1 MNEVTIVHTGITDS
15 HRAGICLG
23 LQVRE
28 NLLTPPDI
36 IILFAAP
43 QYNHSELL
51 QALKQSSRAHLIIG
65 CSSAGEFT
73 NYVQGTGLACAIA
86 LYSNEMTFSVGLGRD
101 LSKDCTAAARSIVA
115 TFQHSS
121 PWNYKYHTL
130 LLLADGLSGCI
141 ENMVQ
146 KLTLL
151 TGGIYEIFGGGA
163 GDNAQFSYT
172 PVFYDTEVVT
182 DAVVTL
188 EIHSHKP
195 LGIGVQHGWRP
206 ASPPM
211 HITHAKEMD
220 LIDLDGKPAIEAFRT
235 YAKNSGQV
243 FDEENP
249 LPFFL
254 HNTLGIEGA
263 GYHLR
268 VPLAVNPDGSLHC
281 ATEIPTSGTVVIMSA
296 NDTSSIAAARG
307 ATNEALRK
315 LYGCKPAV
323 GLFFDCV
330 ATRIKLGTGF
340 GCELAAVQNVLGDV
354 PFAGCNTHGQIARY
368 QGQFSSFHNCTAVVC
383 LIPE

>member
-15 HRAGICLG
+15 HQAGISLG
-23 LQVRE
+23 LQMRE
-28 NLLTPPDI
+28 NLLMSPSI
-36 IILFAAP
+36 VILFAAP

-51 QALKQSSRAHLIIG
+51 QALKQSSRPNLIIG

-86 LYSNEMTFSVGLGRD
+86 LYSSEMTFSVGLGRD

-172 PVFYDTEVVT
+172 PVFYNTEVAT

-211 HITHAKEMD
+211 HITYAKEMD
-220 LIDLDGKPAIEAFRT
+220 LIGLDGKPAIEAFRT

-243 FDEENP
+243 FDEEKP
-249 LPFFL
+249 HPFFL
-254 HNTLGIEGA
+254 HNSLGIEGA
-263 GYHLR
+263 GYQLR
-268 VPLAVNPDGSLHC
+268 IPIAINADGSLHC
-281 ATEIPTSGTVVIMSA
+281 ATEIPTSGTVVIMNTNS
-296 NDTSSIAAARG
+296 TSSIAAARD

-315 LYGCKPAV
+315 LYGCKPAA

-340 GCELAAVQNVLGDV
+340 GCELAAVQNVLGDI
-354 PFAGCNTHGQIARY
+354 PFAGCNTHGQITRY
-368 QGQFSSFHNCTAVVC
+368 HGQFSSFHNCTAVVC

>member
-1 MNEVTIVHTGITDS
+1 MNEITVVHTSVPNS
-15 HRAGICLG
+15 HQAGISLG
-23 LQVRE
+23 LQMRE
-28 NLLTPPDI
+28 NLLMPPDI

-51 QALKQSSRAHLIIG
+51 QALKQSSRAHLIMG

-73 NYVQGTGLACAIA
+73 SYVQGTGLACAIA
-86 LYSNEMTFSVGLGRD
+86 LYSNEMSFSVGIGRA
-101 LSKDCTAAARSIVA
+101 LSQDCTEAARSIIA
-115 TFQHSS
+115 AFQHSS

-130 LLLADGLSGCI
+130 LLLADVMSGCI
-141 ENMVQ
+141 ENIVQ

-151 TGGIYEIFGGGA
+151 TGGIYETFGGGA

-182 DAVVTL
+182 DAIVAL

-195 LGIGVQHGWRP
+195 FGIGAHHGWRP
-206 ASPPM
+206 VSSPMYITRVKGMDLIELDDKPALQAFR
-211 HITHAKEMD
+211 THAKN
-220 LIDLDGKPAIEAFRT
+220 T
-235 YAKNSGQV
+235 GQV
-243 FDEENP
+243 FDEQNP

-254 HNTLGIEGA
+254 HNSLGIEGA

-268 VPLAVNPDGSLHC
+268 IPLAINPDGSLHC

-296 NDTSSIAAARG
+296 NDTSPITAARD

-315 LYGCKPAV
+315 LYGSRPAL

-340 GCELAAVQNVLGDV
+340 GCELAAVQNVLGDI

-383 LIPE
+383 LFPE

>member
-1 MNEVTIVHTGITDS
+1 MNEVTIVHTAIVDS
-15 HRAGICLG
+15 HQAGISLG

-28 NLLTPPDI
+28 NLLAPPDI

-43 QYNHSELL
+43 QYKHGELL
-51 QALKQSSRAHLIIG
+51 RALKQSSRARLIIG

-73 NYVQGTGLACAIA
+73 SYVQGTGLACAIA
-86 LYSNEMTFSVGLGRD
+86 LHSNEMSFSIGLGRA
-101 LSKDCTAAARSIVA
+101 LSKDCEEAARGVV
-115 TFQHSS
+115 TGFQHSA

-130 LLLADGLSGCI
+130 LMLADASSGCVEAI
-141 ENMVQ
+141 VQ

-188 EIHSHKP
+188 AIHSRKP
-195 LGIGVQHGWRP
+195 MGIGVQHGWRP
-206 ASPPM
+206 AGLPM
-211 HITHAKEMD
+211 DITYAKGLE
-220 LIDLDGKPAIEAFRT
+220 LINLDGKPAVEAFRMH
-235 YAKNSGQV
+235 AKSSGQV

-254 HNTLGIEGA
+254 HNCLGIEGA

-268 VPLAVNPDGSLHC
+268 VPVAINADGSLHF
-281 ATEIPTSGTVVIMSA
+281 ATEIPTSGTVVIMNAHS
-296 NDTSSIAAARG
+296 TSPITAARD

-315 LYGCKPAV
+315 LYGCKPAF

-340 GCELAAVQNVLGDV
+340 GCELAAVQNILGDV
-354 PFAGCNTHGQIARY
+354 PFAGCNTHGQIARHHA
-368 QGQFSSFHNCTAVVC
+368 QFSSFHNCTAVVC

>member
-1 MNEVTIVHTGITDS
+1 MNEITVVHTGIVDS
-15 HRAGICLG
+15 HQAGISLG

-36 IILFAAP
+36 LILFAAP

-51 QALKQSSRAHLIIG
+51 QALKQSSRANLIIG

-73 NYVQGTGLACAIA
+73 SYVQGTGLACAIA
-86 LYSNEMTFSVGLGRD
+86 LYSNEMSFSVGVGRD
-101 LSKDCTAAARSIVA
+101 LSKDCTLAARSVVA

-121 PWNYKYHTL
+121 PWKYKYHTL
-130 LLLADGLSGCI
+130 LLLADTMSGCV
-141 ENMVQ
+141 ENIVQ

-172 PVFYDTEVVT
+172 PVFSDTEVVT

-195 LGIGVQHGWRP
+195 FGIGVQHGWRP
-206 ASPPM
+206 VSSPM
-211 HITHAKEMD
+211 HITRVKGMD
-220 LIDLDGKPAIEAFRT
+220 LIELDDKPALEAFRT
-235 YAKNSGQV
+235 HAQESGQV
-243 FDEENP
+243 FDEQNP

-254 HNTLGIEGA
+254 HNSLGIEGA

-268 VPLAVNPDGSLHC
+268 VPISINSNGSIHC
-281 ATEIPTSGTVVIMSA
+281 STEIPTSGTVVIMS
-296 NDTSSIAAARG
+296 NDTSSITAARD

-340 GCELAAVQNVLGDV
+340 GCELAAVQNVLGDM

-383 LIPE
+383 LIPG

>member
-1 MNEVTIVHTGITDS
+1 MNEVTVVHTGITDS
-15 HRAGICLG
+15 HQAGISLG

-28 NLLTPPDI
+28 NLLMPPDI

-43 QYNHSELL
+43 QYNHSALL
-51 QALKQSSRAHLIIG
+51 QALKQSSRANLIIG

-73 NYVQGTGLACAIA
+73 SYVQGTGLACAIA
-86 LYSNEMTFSVGLGRD
+86 LYSSEMSFSIGLGRD
-101 LSKDCTAAARSIVA
+101 LSKDCTAAARSIIT

-121 PWNYKYHTL
+121 PWNYKYHTIL
-130 LLLADGLSGCI
+130 LLVDTLRGCA
-141 ENMVQ
+141 ENIVQ

-163 GDNAQFSYT
+163 GDNAQFAYT
-172 PVFYDTEVVT
+172 PVFYNTEVMT

-211 HITHAKEMD
+211 LITQVKGMD

-235 YAKNSGQV
+235 YAGNSGQV

-254 HNTLGIEGA
+254 HNSLGIEGA

-268 VPLAVNPDGSLHC
+268 VPIAINSDGSLHC
-281 ATEIPTSGTVVIMSA
+281 ATEIPTSGTVVIMNS
-296 NDTSSIAAARG
+296 NSTSPIAAARD
-307 ATNEALRK
+307 ATNEALGK

-368 QGQFSSFHNCTAVVC
+368 HGQFSSFHCCTAVVC
-383 LIPE
+383 LIPQ

>member
-1 MNEVTIVHTGITDS
+1 MNEVTVVHTGFTDS
-15 HRAGICLG
+15 HQAGISLG

-28 NLLTPPDI
+28 NLLMPPDI

-43 QYNHSELL
+43 QYNHNALL
-51 QALKQSSRAHLIIG
+51 RALKQSSRANLIIG

-73 NYVQGTGLACAIA
+73 SYVQGTGLACAIA
-86 LYSNEMTFSVGLGRD
+86 LYSSEMSFSIGLGRN
-101 LSKDCTAAARSIVA
+101 LSKDCTAAARSIVT

-121 PWNYKYHTL
+121 PWNYQYHTI
-130 LLLADGLSGCI
+130 LLLADALGDCVESI
-141 ENMVQ
+141 VQ

-172 PVFYDTEVVT
+172 PVFYNTEAVT

-195 LGIGVQHGWRP
+195 FGIGVQHGWRP

-211 HITHAKEMD
+211 QITQVKGMD
-220 LIDLDGKPAIEAFRT
+220 LIKLDDKPAIEAFRT
-235 YAKNSGQV
+235 HAKNSGQV
-243 FDEENP
+243 FDEEKP

-254 HNTLGIEGA
+254 HNSLGIEGA
-263 GYHLR
+263 GYHLH
-268 VPLAVNPDGSLHC
+268 VPIAINSDGSLHC
-281 ATEIPTSGTVVIMSA
+281 ATEIPTSGTIVIMNTDS
-296 NDTSSIAAARG
+296 TSPIAAARD

-340 GCELAAVQNVLGDV
+340 GCELAVVQNILGGV

-368 QGQFSSFHNCTAVVC
+368 HGQFSSFHNCTAVVC

>member
-1 MNEVTIVHTGITDS
+1 MNETTIVHTGITDS
-15 HRAGICLG
+15 HQAGISLG
-23 LQVRE
+23 LQMRE
-28 NLLTPPDI
+28 NLLMPPDI
-36 IILFAAP
+36 VILFAAP
-43 QYNHSELL
+43 QYNHRELL
-51 QALKQSSRAHLIIG
+51 QALKQSSRANLMIG

-73 NYVQGTGLACAIA
+73 SQVQGTGLACAIA
-86 LYSNEMTFSVGLGRD
+86 LYSNEMTFSVGVGRD
-101 LSKDCTAAARSIVA
+101 LSKDCTAATRSVV
-115 TFQHSS
+115 TTSQHSS

-130 LLLADGLSGCI
+130 LLLVDALGGCI
-141 ENMVQ
+141 ENIVQ

-172 PVFYDTEVVT
+172 PVFYNTEVVT

-188 EIHSHKP
+188 EIHSRKP

-211 HITHAKEMD
+211 DITHVRGMD
-220 LIDLDGKPAIEAFRT
+220 LIDLDGKPAIEAFRMH
-235 YAKNSGQV
+235 AKNSGQV

-254 HNTLGIEGA
+254 HNSLGIEGA
-263 GYHLR
+263 GYRLR
-268 VPLAVNPDGSLHC
+268 VPLAINPDGSLHC

-296 NDTSSIAAARG
+296 NDTSSIAAARD

-315 LYGCKPAV
+315 LYGSRPAL

-354 PFAGCNTHGQIARY
+354 PFVGCNTHGQIARY
-368 QGQFSSFHNCTAVVC
+368 HGQFSSFHNCTAVVC